1 MTTSRSSNSRQKVTL
16 VIFIIIIAIVGWQVY
31 ALFKSDTPAA
41 PPPPKPAIKAAAP
54 QGTPPQMSGNIP
66 PPAQTPPALPPALPK
81 PPVLSSKEL
90 ELIRLQ
96 KQTEERYIAAVN
108 QLQMLKIEREIAE
121 TNRSIATARLEA
133 ATSEKAMAGLT
144 QSSGYS
150 QNITG
155 PSSQPMVSAETLP
168 SITANNYV
176 VISVSYLQGKW
187 SAVLGSQGKL
197 YQIYIGDVLPD
208 TEIKVVDINKS
219 GVTLKIGEEKRKIS
233 LVPII

>member
-16 VIFIIIIAIVGWQVY
+16 VIFIIIIAIVAWQVY

-41 PPPPKPAIKAAAP
+41 PPPPPKPAVKAGAP

-66 PPAQTPPALPPALPK
+66 PPAQTPPALPK

-144 QSSGYS
+144 QSSGYT